1 MYNVKVTTPVNS
13 KIKVFGKVYT
23 IPFVLT
29 NLSEQQLEEFKQ
41 SISQNV
47 KYLVS
52 PVAPVFEAK

>member
-1 MYNVKVTTPVNS
+1 MFNVKVTTPVNS

-23 IPFVLT
+23 VPFILT
-29 NLSEQQLEEFKQ
+29 NLSAQQLEEFKQ